1 MYWQGKQM
9 PASNSESI
17 FSHLEESSAWQ
28 ALKIHQQQV
37 QHLKISDQFST
48 DPERFNKLS
57 LQVSGL
63 LFDYSKHLITPETIR
78 LLISLAEQAGITEA
92 INVMFEGKLINNTE
106 QRPALHVALRSP
118 ASSTTQEQAVHATLD
133 KMQSFVQKVQS
144 KEWTG
149 FDGQAIRDVVNIG
162 IGGSDLGPAMVYAG
176 LSAFHTPGIR
186 CHFVSNVDP
195 SHLQQTL
202 TELNPATTLFVIAS
216 KTFST
221 LETLQNAHRARSW
234 LLAAAK
240 KEIHLARHFVAIS
253 SNIDKAIAFG
263 IDKQQIF
270 PLWDWV
276 GGRYSLWSA
285 IGLPIA
291 LGTGMDNF
299 RELLAGAHAMDEHF
313 RNSPLDKNMP
323 LLMALLAIWYLN
335 FFKAETQ
342 VCLPYIQNL
351 HLFPAYLQ
359 QLDMESLGKSVHK
372 DGSPQRLDTGGL
384 IWGSTGTNGQH
395 SFHQLLHQG
404 THLVPADF
412 IASVCSSTADID
424 QHQHLLANCFAQSQA
439 LMQGRSLTEV
449 KADLAAQGMDNDEI
463 ERLAPHKVIVGN
475 KPSSTIMLQALSPY
489 NLGSLIAAYEHKIY
503 AQSVILDINAFDQW
517 GVELGKVLSSK
528 LYQAISSDGFCD
540 RFDASSNGLI
550 NYSKAKNQ
558 S

>member
-1 MYWQGKQM
+1 M
-9 PASNSESI
+9 PASSSKSI
-17 FSHLEESSAWQ
+17 LSPIEESSAWQ
-28 ALKIHQQQV
+28 ALKIHQQQI
-37 QHLKISDQFST
+37 HKLLISDLFAT

-57 LQVSGL
+57 LQPPGF
-63 LFDYSKHLITPETIR
+63 LFDYSKHMITPETIK
-78 LLISLAEQAGITEA
+78 LLVSLAQQAGMPDA
-92 INVMFEGKLINNTE
+92 ISEMFEGKPINNTE

-118 ASSTTQEQAVHATLD
+118 NTSTPQEKSVHSTLD
-133 KMQSFVQKVQS
+133 KMQAFVQKVHS
-144 KEWTG
+144 KAWAG

-176 LSAFHTPGIR
+176 LSAFHAPGIR

-195 SHLQQTL
+195 SHLHQTL
-202 TELNPATTLFVIAS
+202 AELNPATTLFVIAS

-221 LETLQNAHRARSW
+221 LETLQNAHNARAW

-240 KEIHLARHFVAIS
+240 EEMHLAKHFVAVS
-253 SNIDKAIAFG
+253 SNIDKAMAFG
-263 IDKQQIF
+263 IEEQQIF

-291 LGTGMDNF
+291 LGTGMANF

-313 RNSPLDKNMP
+313 RTSPLDENMP

-335 FFKAETQ
+335 FFKAESQ
-342 VCLPYIQNL
+342 VILPYIQNL
-351 HLFPAYLQ
+351 HLFPAFLQ

-372 DGSPQRLDTGGL
+372 DGSSHTLDTGGL
-384 IWGSTGTNGQH
+384 IWGSAGTNGQH

-412 IASVCSSTADID
+412 IASVNSSTDELE

-439 LMQGRSLTEV
+439 LMQGRTLAEV
-449 KADLAAQGMDNDEI
+449 KVDLAAQGLDLDEI

-475 KPSSTIMLQALSPY
+475 KPSSTILMQTLSPST
-489 NLGSLIAAYEHKIY
+489 LGSLIAAYEHKVY
-503 AQSVILDINAFDQW
+503 AQSVILNINAFDQW
-517 GVELGKVLSSK
+517 GVELGKVLSSE
-528 LYQAISSDGFCD
+528 LYQAISSDD
-540 RFDASSNGLI
+540 RCNNFDASTNGLI
-550 NYSKAKNQ
+550 NYSKSK
-558 S
+558 